1 MKRRD
6 MPRDF
11 RNMTCIDQ
19 INVCPKKTRNNPAY
33 PSWKSPMRRNFGASI
48 WKTPLNLCNLISK
61 HGMLEIQPI
70 LYGSDNFTTIA
81 TPGKSS
87 DPGAMTALFAAFGAA
102 ACSPAFDPV
111 QNLPTLLPWRLKIP
125 QDGYPFDGTSI
136 VDSAETWWWYDSW
149 YSLWIGVFSPHC
161 WLYSCIN
168 YHIPNFVS
176 LCWFECGKPDH
187 KTFILRSLIRPM

>member
-1 MKRRD
+1 
-6 MPRDF
+6 
-11 RNMTCIDQ
+11 
-19 INVCPKKTRNNPAY
+19 
-33 PSWKSPMRRNFGASI
+33 
-48 WKTPLNLCNLISK
+48 
-61 HGMLEIQPI
+61 MLEIQPI

-136 VDSAETWWWYDSW
+136 VDSAETWWWYDCDIRDIHCELVCFLPIVGFIVASIITSRILLVYAGSNVVNPIIKPSFCDRW
-149 YSLWIGVFSPHC
+149 YDRCKTGSRLLFGYGFKALMIC
-161 WLYSCIN
+161 W
-168 YHIPNFVS
+168 
-176 LCWFECGKPDH
+176 WTWK
-187 KTFILRSLIRPM
+187 